1 MSESTVE
8 VLKRELEKHYRDRGQ
23 TFLRVGGDN
32 VSVDIAAF
40 ARSIAGQK
48 SINELLRLKT
58 RTQVPSG
65 AAEKLYVGLADFG
78 VTAKGV
84 DAKRGI

>member
-8 VLKRELEKHYRDRGQ
+8 VLERELEKHYRDRGQ

-48 SINELLRLKT
+48 SINELRLKT
-58 RTQVPSG
+58 RMQVPSG

-78 VTAKGV
+78 VTEKGV